1 MPPNWDDDIRE
12 QGYRETDLA
21 SIAESLGD
29 STLPGEQVERLQK
42 AASVYDLMY
51 ATDAKTKKD
60 DDPTPF
66 RPGRSQKREALMR
79 VAEAARRL
87 NSASAHEVER
97 HRKRL
102 NQALDV
108 RALWFTDLDKQRAN
122 LDLSD
127 PADVKRLAQIA
138 ESVADQIP
146 KSSHDPKLARKVFI
160 RELVPIFKSITD
172 QRAGRRVR
180 QREASHSE
188 GFQSEEYG
196 PFRDFVCAAL
206 KPLNPSALTGVDA
219 DIKTVIKEFK
229 TNK

>member
-1 MPPNWDDDIRE
+1 ML
-12 QGYRETDLA
+12 YH
-21 SIAESLGD
+21 
-29 STLPGEQVERLQK
+29 
-42 AASVYDLMY
+42 LMH
-51 ATDAKTKKD
+51 ATDAKTRKD

-66 RPGRSQKREALMR
+66 RPGRRQKREALKR

-87 NSASAHEVER
+87 SSASAHEVER
-97 HRKRL
+97 HRNRL
-102 NQALDV
+102 NQALDA
-108 RALWFTDLDKQRAN
+108 RELWFTDLDKQRAN

-127 PADVKRLAQIA
+127 PADVERLAQIA

-146 KSSHDPKLARKVFI
+146 KTSHEPKPARKVFI

-180 QREASHSE
+180 QREANHSE
-188 GFQSEEYG
+188 GSQSEEYG
-196 PFRDFVCAAL
+196 PLLDFVCAAL

-219 DIKTVIKEFK
+219 DIKTVLKEFK